1 MEPVR
6 KKAEVLPNG
15 CGLRG
20 YTYVV
25 YSVMN
30 AMPRNVSYVNPQAE
44 TVLREK
50 VAQQVLM
57 AGTSSHSSDYCQ
69 HVDGGATA
77 WETPSQ

>member
-1 MEPVR
+1 MSLEAEMEPVR

-44 TVLREK
+44 TILREK
-50 VAQQVLM
+50 LAQQVHRCER
-57 AGTSSHSSDYCQ
+57 S
-69 HVDGGATA
+69 
-77 WETPSQ
+77 

>member
-30 AMPRNVSYVNPQAE
+30 AMPRKQKQFCERS
-44 TVLREK
+44 
-50 VAQQVLM
+50 
-57 AGTSSHSSDYCQ
+57 
-69 HVDGGATA
+69 
-77 WETPSQ
+77 

>member
-25 YSVMN
+25 YNVMN

-44 TVLREK
+44 TILREK
-50 VAQQVLM
+50 VAQQV
-57 AGTSSHSSDYCQ
+57 H
-69 HVDGGATA
+69 
-77 WETPSQ
+77 